1 MFPNGFS
8 FKKKTRSNYSIQV
21 YKSPKSEKQKYKMIK
36 YVTDVLT
43 TGDNR
48 APAEHLM
55 FGVFFSFKEEVGP
68 IFAVK

>member
-1 MFPNGFS
+1 
-8 FKKKTRSNYSIQV
+8 
-21 YKSPKSEKQKYKMIK
+21 MIK